1 MYSDHTSPNTKYSIT
16 MIIPMTKTID
26 PITYNNL
33 AGSEGTNL
41 FKTNKII
48 PIIINAIPVSNDTI
62 LFLYILNGLY
72 HLPNNKRKKF
82 RYNLSD
88 NFHSYI

>member
-1 MYSDHTSPNTKYSIT
+1 
-16 MIIPMTKTID
+16 MTKTIE
-26 PITYNNL
+26 PIIYNSL

-41 FKTNKII
+41 FKTSKII

-82 RYNLSD
+82 RYNLSY
-88 NFHSYI
+88 NFHSYL

>member
-1 MYSDHTSPNTKYSIT
+1 
-16 MIIPMTKTID
+16 MTKTID

-48 PIIINAIPVSNDTI
+48 PIIINAIPDSNDTI
-62 LFLYILNGLY
+62 SISISLKEFISVVEY
-72 HLPNNKRKKF
+72 
-82 RYNLSD
+82 
-88 NFHSYI
+88 